1 MEHFS
6 NREEPN
12 AFEMTK
18 VVKRVTRFLNAHNN
32 RGYELE
38 LLPTCF
44 FLQTPKGAFMGRPR
58 IKGLFA

>member
-6 NREEPN
+6 NREEPH

-18 VVKRVTRFLNAHNN
+18 VVKRVSRLLNAHNN

-38 LLPTCF
+38 LLPACF
-44 FLQTPKGAFMGRPR
+44 FLQTPQGAFMRRPK
-58 IKGLFA
+58 IKGFFA